1 MVPASAAASAG
12 VVAGLAAVPE
22 VAEEVPVVLALAA
35 ESEDA
40 AAQVEVPN
48 HNLGGWPKITK

>member
-22 VAEEVPVVLALAA
+22 AVAVVAVVLVLAA
-35 ESEDA
+35 ELEDA

-48 HNLGGWPKITK
+48 HNLAVRK